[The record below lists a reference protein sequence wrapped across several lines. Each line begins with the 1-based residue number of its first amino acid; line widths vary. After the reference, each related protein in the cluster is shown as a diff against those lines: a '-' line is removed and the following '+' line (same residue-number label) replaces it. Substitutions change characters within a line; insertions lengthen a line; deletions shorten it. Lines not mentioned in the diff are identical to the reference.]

1 MSDLQQRGDES
12 AHHDSGYDQ
21 EKSVQRKL
29 SEIFGENTL
38 SLNNLQ
44 EYVTEST

>member
-1 MSDLQQRGDES
+1 MSDLQQFGDES
-12 AHHDSGYDQ
+12 VHHDSGYDR
-21 EKSVQRKL
+21 ENSVRRKL

-44 EYVTEST
+44 E